1 MNPPVI
7 NDMPEQQLA
16 NVLPDAMI
24 VLTSHGDIQWC
35 NVAAK
40 RLFAITGEK
49 KINVKKLFNDP
60 DFKLPQIKSTSNTIE
75 LKLPHNPRRRIS
87 VSFLPYQDDQHLLLA
102 RDITHVYHLEKMR
115 QDFLAN
121 VSHELRTPLTVVHGY
136 LETLLNQDL
145 DETKPYK
152 KIFTHMYDQSRRM
165 ENLVNDL
172 LLLSRLEAEVPENR
186 NYQKIFVA
194 PMLHAICHEA
204 EALSGERNHKLHLS
218 IDNNLMIHGF
228 EDELRSAFSNIIYNA
243 VKYTPANGHIYVDWK
258 VQDDCPSLIV
268 RDTGIGI
275 ETKHIPR
282 LTERFYRVD
291 RARSR
296 SSGGTGLGLAIVKHV
311 LIRHRANLRIT
322 SEYEKGSTFSCI
334 FPKINS

>member
-1 MNPPVI
+1 MSQSTI
-7 NDMPEQQLA
+7 STHPEQQLA
-16 NVLPDAMI
+16 NVLPDAIMI
-24 VLTSHGDIQWC
+24 LDKSGEIQWY
-35 NVAAK
+35 NLAAK
-40 RLFAITGEK
+40 KLFAIKGEQ
-49 KINVKKLFNDP
+49 KINMKQLFNDP
-60 DFKLPQIKSTSNTIE
+60 DFKLPLLKGSSNAIE
-75 LKLPHNPRRRIS
+75 LKLPHNPKTRIS
-87 VSFLPYQDDQHLLLA
+87 VSFLSYQHDQHLLLA
-102 RDITHVYHLEKMR
+102 RDVTHVYHLEKMR

-136 LETLLNQDL
+136 LETLLDQDI

-165 ENLVNDL
+165 ESLVNDL
-172 LLLSRLEAEVPENR
+172 LLLSRLEAELPEDR
-186 NYQKIFVA
+186 KYQKVFVA

-204 EALSGERNHKLHLS
+204 EALSGERNHKFHLC
-218 IDNNLMIHGF
+218 IDNNLQIHGF

-243 VKYTPANGHIYVDWK
+243 VKYTPAEGQIYVNWELQNDYP
-258 VQDDCPSLIV
+258 CLAV

-275 ETKHIPR
+275 EAKHIPR

-311 LIRHRANLRIT
+311 LIRHRAYMKIT
-322 SEYEKGSTFSCI
+322 SKFEKGSTFSCI
-334 FPKINS
+334 FPKKNT